1 MVLENEFTGL
11 NNSRQSSVAL
21 ERINDV
27 SAHML
32 SQYND
37 FKNSSENAC
46 EVFAKIYENM
56 YSVTDYFRQTFAA
69 RGVSVDNIRCEKD
82 DNTQSILMT
91 VLWQKVGFT
100 MFLNKKPLALHRQ
113 DGKKVI
119 CQRILATKGDCIK
132 LILENPENYTAKLL
146 EAEVASL
153 YIPAKKTDLC
163 EMRVRHLSNEIHVIN
178 QQAASKEF
186 FLKVVEYT
194 CGGGS
199 LHMEKEFPSI
209 IY

>member
-1 MVLENEFTGL
+1 MGLDNGFTGL
-11 NNSRQSSVAL
+11 NNSRQASVAL

-32 SQYND
+32 SQYSD
-37 FKNSSENAC
+37 FKNSSENAN
-46 EVFAKIYENM
+46 ELFSNIYDNM
-56 YSVTDYFRQTFAA
+56 RSVSDYFKQTFAA

-82 DNTQSILMT
+82 EATQSILMT

-100 MFLNKKPLALHRQ
+100 MFLNKRPLALHRQ

-132 LILENPENYTAKLL
+132 IIQENPENYTAKLL

-153 YIPAKKTDLC
+153 YIPANKNELC
-163 EMRVRHLSNEIHVIN
+163 EMRVRHLSNEIHAIN
-178 QQAASKEF
+178 QQVAAKEF

-199 LHMEKEFPSI
+199 LHTEKEFPSML
-209 IY
+209 Y

>member
-1 MVLENEFTGL
+1 MGLDNGFNGL
-11 NNSRQSSVAL
+11 NNSRQASVAL

-32 SQYND
+32 SQYSD
-37 FKNSSENAC
+37 FKNSSENAD
-46 EVFAKIYENM
+46 ELFANIYENM
-56 YSVTDYFRQTFAA
+56 KSVVEYFKQTFAA
-69 RGVSVDNIRCEKD
+69 RGISTESIYCVKD
-82 DNTQSILMT
+82 DATQSLLMS

-132 LILENPENYTAKLL
+132 IIQENPENYTAKLL
-146 EAEVASL
+146 DAEVASL
-153 YIPAKKTDLC
+153 YIPANKNDLC
-163 EMRVRHLSNEIHVIN
+163 EMRVRHLSNEIHAIN

-199 LHMEKEFPSI
+199 LHTEREFSSM

>member
-1 MVLENEFTGL
+1 MENGFTGL
-11 NNSRQSSVAL
+11 NNSRQASVAL

-27 SAHML
+27 SSHML
-32 SQYND
+32 SQYAD
-37 FKNSSENAC
+37 FKSSSENAK
-46 EVFAKIYENM
+46 EVFDNIYENM
-56 YSVTDYFRQTFAA
+56 ESVADYFKQTFSA
-69 RGVSVDNIRCEKD
+69 RGVSVDNIYCLKD
-82 DNTQSILMT
+82 EATKSILMS

-100 MFLNKKPLALHRQ
+100 MILNNKPLALHRQ

-119 CQRILATKGDCIK
+119 CQRILATKGDCIN
-132 LILENPENYTAKLL
+132 IIHENSENYISKLL

-153 YIPAKKTDLC
+153 YVPANKNDSC
-163 EMRVRHLSNEIHVIN
+163 EMRVRHLSNEIHTLN
-178 QQAASKEF
+178 QQVASKEF

-199 LHMEKEFPSI
+199 LHTEKEFPSI

>member
-1 MVLENEFTGL
+1 MGLENGFTGL
-11 NNSRQSSVAL
+11 NNSRQASVAL

-32 SQYND
+32 SQYAD
-37 FKNSSENAC
+37 FKNSSENAD
-46 EVFAKIYENM
+46 EVFSNIYEYM
-56 YSVTDYFRQTFAA
+56 HSVTEYFRQTFSA
-69 RGVSVDNIRCEKD
+69 RGISVDNIRCEKD
-82 DNTQSILMT
+82 DITKSILMT

-100 MFLNKKPLALHRQ
+100 MFMNKKPLALHRQ

-132 LILENPENYTAKLL
+132 IIQENPENYITKLL

-153 YIPAKKTDLC
+153 YIPANKNELC

-178 QQAASKEF
+178 QQAAAKEF

-199 LHMEKEFPSI
+199 LHTEKEFPSI